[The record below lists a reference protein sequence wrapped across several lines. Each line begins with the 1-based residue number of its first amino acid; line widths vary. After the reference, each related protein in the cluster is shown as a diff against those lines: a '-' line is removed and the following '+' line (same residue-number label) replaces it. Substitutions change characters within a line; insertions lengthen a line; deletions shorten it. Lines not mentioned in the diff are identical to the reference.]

1 MPGSSS
7 FPGKDAPIVRAV
19 DALNTGG
26 ASVTQRVTPGLYLL
40 TAICGIVDAVCFL
53 ALGGVFAEIM
63 TGNLMFAAFALGQ
76 GSFTEDFVQFAIPL
90 ACFTVGAVVGGY
102 VLRNARFAGRRR
114 VGFIWT
120 AALVIFATVLA
131 LLWEPSGTST
141 SARIV
146 VGVLAVAMGL
156 QNALVL
162 EHGVPDVATNV
173 MTLTLVRV
181 LSNWSLLGGD
191 NARWNYRLGSI
202 VIFVAGAATGAFLV
216 RFGAGV
222 GLLAAAALYL
232 VALVWLLRGKS
243 PAATTS

>member
-1 MPGSSS
+1 MR
-7 FPGKDAPIVRAV
+7 IR
-19 DALNTGG
+19 T
-26 ASVTQRVTPGLYLL
+26 TPGFYLL

-76 GSFTEDFVQFAIPL
+76 GRFAVDFVQFAIPL
-90 ACFTVGAVVGGY
+90 ACFTVGAMVGGY
-102 VLRNARFAGRRR
+102 VLRNPRFAGHRRT
-114 VGFIWT
+114 GFVWT
-120 AALVIFATVLA
+120 GGLVVVAALLA

-141 SARIV
+141 DARIV
-146 VGVLAVAMGL
+146 VAVLAVAMGL

-191 NARWNYRLGSI
+191 NARWNYRVGSI
-202 VIFVAGAATGAFLV
+202 AVFVAGAAVGAFLV

-222 GLLAAAALYL
+222 GLLAAATLYI
-232 VALVWLLRGKS
+232 VALVWLMRGRNPDPS
-243 PAATTS
+243 TS

>member
-1 MPGSSS
+1 MP
-7 FPGKDAPIVRAV
+7 IR
-19 DALNTGG
+19 T
-26 ASVTQRVTPGLYLL
+26 TPGFYLL

-76 GSFTEDFVQFAIPL
+76 GRFAVDFVQFAIPL
-90 ACFTVGAVVGGY
+90 ACFTAGAMIGGY
-102 VLRNARFAGRRR
+102 VLRSPRFVGHRRT
-114 VGFIWT
+114 GFVWT
-120 AALVIFATVLA
+120 AGLVVVAALLA

-141 SARIV
+141 DARIV

-191 NARWNYRLGSI
+191 NARWNYRVGSI
-202 VIFVAGAATGAFLV
+202 AVFVAGAAVGAFLV

-222 GLLAAAALYL
+222 GLLAAAALYV
-232 VALVWLLRGKS
+232 VALVWLMRGRN
-243 PAATTS
+243 PAPSTS

>member
-1 MPGSSS
+1 MP
-7 FPGKDAPIVRAV
+7 RR
-19 DALNTGG
+19 T
-26 ASVTQRVTPGLYLL
+26 TPGFYLL

-76 GSFTEDFVQFAIPL
+76 GRFAVDFVQFAIPL
-90 ACFTVGAVVGGY
+90 ACFTAGAMVGGY
-102 VLRNARFAGRRR
+102 VLRSARFAGHRRM
-114 VGFIWT
+114 GFVWT
-120 AALVIFATVLA
+120 GGLVVVAAILA

-141 SARIV
+141 DARIV

-191 NARWNYRLGSI
+191 NARWNYRVGSI
-202 VIFVAGAATGAFLV
+202 AVFVAGAAVGAFLV

-222 GLLAAAALYL
+222 GLLAAAALYM
-232 VALVWLLRGKS
+232 VALVWLMRGRNLDPS
-243 PAATTS
+243 TS